1 MQPFIEK
8 FVHPGEMHFG
18 GRDTRILTVLGSCVA
33 IVAWHPLL
41 VAGGMSHYMLPGCR
55 SKPRNELNGRYSEDA
70 LELLSREF
78 LQRGVGLGECQIK
91 LFGGGNMFP
100 VANGIAAGQLHIGRK
115 NIEAARG
122 LMQRHHLKPVVE
134 HVGGDGHRKL
144 EFEVANGDVWMR
156 YSPLRMA
163 A

>member
-18 GRDTRILTVLGSCVA
+18 DRDTRILTILGSCVA

-41 VAGGMSHYMLPGCR
+41 VIGGMSHYLLPGNR
-55 SKPRNELNGRYSEDA
+55 SKPRKVLNGRYSEDA

-100 VANGIAAGQLHIGRK
+100 VHHGAAADQVQIGHQ

-122 LMQRHHLKPVVE
+122 LMRRYNLKPMVE

-144 EFEVANGDVWMR
+144 EFEVASGEVWMR